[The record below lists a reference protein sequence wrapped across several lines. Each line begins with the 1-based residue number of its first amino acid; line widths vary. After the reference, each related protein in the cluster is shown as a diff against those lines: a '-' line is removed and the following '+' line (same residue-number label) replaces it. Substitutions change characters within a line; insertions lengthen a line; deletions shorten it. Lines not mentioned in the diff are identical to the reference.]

1 MQLITERKHS
11 PLTDYSD
18 EVRNLYNFINSEL
31 KKKKKNEDFIT
42 YTLNIENID
51 VPVQEYSIKIDDFNS
66 LGFSNINIKNLGIE
80 ISVINSDD
88 ERFGKFFVDNAKIT
102 NNFAGGKFH
111 AKPEFSYE
119 NGVYDAK
126 GESLMLEIY
135 SYKLRIYPQD
145 FFRLIYHEF
154 NHIFKDFNNIKNNK
168 TGYLKSLDNADL
180 LTFITKEIDK
190 NINFTEEEKYALNL
204 VLYKLF
210 FMDELYAFSNSID
223 GELYV
228 ILSKKKFIGKNDLQ
242 RTIEKTCV
250 WQDYLELNDALDIVK
265 SISYKRL
272 FYICELV
279 VEFANDKNKVYN
291 KFSYYYDK
299 TLKLEFARYFL
310 NLLTTRLNIFR
321 KRILKIVNNYVEMN
335 ESFNA
340 CDKNI
345 KGSRIDYINDNKN
358 KKFLHKRLI
367 KL

>member
-102 NNFAGGKFH
+102 NSFVGGKFH
-111 AKPEFSYE
+111 ARPEFSYE

-126 GESLMLEIY
+126 GESLILEIY

-154 NHIFKDFNNIKNNK
+154 NHIFRDFNTIKNNK
-168 TGYLKSLDNADL
+168 TGYLKSIHNANL
-180 LTFITKEIDK
+180 LNYVNDK
-190 NINFTEEEKYALNL
+190 INKCNKFTETEKYVLNL

-210 FMDELYAFSNSID
+210 FIDELYAFSNSID

-228 ILSKKKFIGKNDLQ
+228 ILSKKKFVNRDDLQ
-242 RTIEKTCV
+242 KTIEKTCV
-250 WQDYLELNDALDIVK
+250 GQDYIELYNALDIVK
-265 SISYKRL
+265 NISYKRL
-272 FYICELV
+272 FYICCFISEFGEKQDKIYPIYNYYYEYLEK
-279 VEFANDKNKVYN
+279 EFAK
-291 KFSYYYDK
+291 
-299 TLKLEFARYFL
+299 YFL

-321 KRILKIVNNYVEMN
+321 KRILKIFNNYVEMN
-335 ESFNA
+335 ESFIM

-367 KL
+367 KI